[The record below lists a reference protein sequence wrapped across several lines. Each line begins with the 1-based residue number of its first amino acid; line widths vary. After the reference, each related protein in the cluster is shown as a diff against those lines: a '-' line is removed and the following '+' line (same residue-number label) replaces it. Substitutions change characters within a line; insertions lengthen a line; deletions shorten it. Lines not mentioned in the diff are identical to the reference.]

1 MSELLDKSVA
11 KESEMKREI
20 EFVRKAKLHSLYR
33 TKIEKARLRAYTMS
47 FLTKEMTYET
57 SRRAAENIESIFK
70 LE

>member
-1 MSELLDKSVA
+1 MQTNL
-11 KESEMKREI
+11 I
-20 EFVRKAKLHSLYR
+20 NPLYR